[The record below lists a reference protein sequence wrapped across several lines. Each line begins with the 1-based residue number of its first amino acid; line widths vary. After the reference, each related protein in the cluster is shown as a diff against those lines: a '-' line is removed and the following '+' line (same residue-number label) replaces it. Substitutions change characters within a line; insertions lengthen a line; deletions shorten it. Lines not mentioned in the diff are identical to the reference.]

1 MSAPTD
7 PCAPLLARAE
17 ALLEDLSLN
26 GVTAWKA
33 AHGGA
38 PAIGIMPVFAPRPL
52 FEAIGVLPVN
62 IYGGGDRVDVIKG
75 DAYYQ
80 SYICHI
86 PRSTIE
92 MGLGGQLDALD
103 GMVFPST
110 CDVIRN
116 LSGMWR
122 MLFPQK
128 YSAYLDLPQTF
139 EAPLGG
145 LFYRHELSRIAAEL
159 VSRGARPLDAVRLRE
174 AIVVENRRRA
184 LLADL
189 ASLRAREPWRLKA
202 SEAYLLTRA
211 GAVLP
216 CAEHIELL
224 EAFLAAA
231 PERPARAYDN
241 VRVIVLGAFCEQPP
255 IGLIRTLERSGCD
268 LVDDDFQLGLCA
280 IDGAI
285 PLDEDVGDQS
295 PLDTHDPL
303 DALVLSYTL
312 RGQATATRY
321 IADGVKGEALVN
333 RVRTLGAEGVIL
345 AAPSFCDPALLDQP
359 MIEQALND
367 AGIPFTSFK
376 YAENSAQ
383 FQTIR
388 EQAGA
393 FSDSVKLWGAA

>member
-1 MSAPTD
+1 MSANTD

-17 ALLEDLSLN
+17 ALLEDLHLGTVS
-26 GVTAWKA
+26 AWKA
-33 AHGGA
+33 ANPGSL
-38 PAIGIMPVFAPRPL
+38 AIGIMPVFAPRPL

-92 MGLGGQLDALD
+92 MGLGGHLDALD

-128 YSAYLDLPQTF
+128 YSSYLDLPQTF

-145 LFYRHELSRIAAEL
+145 LFYRHELNRIAAEL
-159 VSRGARPLDAVRLRE
+159 AERGAKPLTEDNLRV
-174 AIVVENRRRA
+174 AIANENERRG

-189 ASLRAREPWRLKA
+189 AALRAKEPWRVKA

-216 CAEHIELL
+216 CVEHTAMLRD
-224 EAFLAAA
+224 FLAQAHV
-231 PERPARAYDN
+231 RPTRPYDN

-255 IGLIRTLERSGCD
+255 LGLIRTLERSGCD
-268 LVDDDFQLGLCA
+268 LIDDDFQLGLTT
-280 IDGAI
+280 IEGNI
-285 PLDEDVGDQS
+285 PLDEDLGDTS
-295 PLDTHDPL
+295 PLDARSPL
-303 DALVLSYTL
+303 DAVVLSYTM

-321 IADGVKGEALVN
+321 IAEQVKGKALVD
-333 RVRTLGAEGVIL
+333 RVRSLNAEGVIL

-359 MIEQALND
+359 MIEQALAD
-367 AGIPFTSFK
+367 AQIPFTSFK

>member
-1 MSAPTD
+1 MTVNTD

-17 ALLEDLSLN
+17 AYLEDLHHGTVS
-26 GVTAWKA
+26 AWKQ
-33 AHGGA
+33 AHPGA
-38 PAIGIMPVFAPRPL
+38 LAIGIMPVYAPRPL

-62 IYGGGDRVDVIKG
+62 VFGGGDRLDVIKG
-75 DAYYQ
+75 DAFYQ

-86 PRSTIE
+86 PRSTVE
-92 MGLGGQLDALD
+92 MGLGGHLDALD

-128 YSAYLDLPQTF
+128 YSSYLDLPQTF

-145 LFYRHELSRIAAEL
+145 LFYRHELARIAGELAE
-159 VSRGARPLDAVRLRE
+159 RGARPLTADNLRV
-174 AIVVENRRRA
+174 AIVAENERRA
-184 LLADL
+184 LLTEL
-189 ASLRAREPWRLKA
+189 AALRAREPWRVKA

-211 GAVLP
+211 GGVMP
-216 CAEHIELL
+216 CAEHIAMLRDFL
-224 EAFLAAA
+224 TQAAF
-231 PERPARAYDN
+231 RPSRPYDN
-241 VRVIVLGAFCEQPP
+241 VRVILVGGFCEQPP
-255 IGLIRTLERSGCD
+255 LGLIRTLERSGCD
-268 LVDDDFQLGLCA
+268 LVEDDFQLALTT
-280 IDGAI
+280 IDGNI
-285 PLDEDVGDQS
+285 PLGESLGDTS
-295 PLDTHDPL
+295 PLDPHEPL
-303 DALVLSYTL
+303 DALTL
-312 RGQATATRY
+312 AFTMRGQATATRY
-321 IADGVKGEALVN
+321 IADQVKGKALVD
-333 RVRTLGAEGVIL
+333 RVRALKAEGVIL

-359 MIEQALND
+359 MIETALNE
-367 AGIPFTSFK
+367 AKIPFTSFK